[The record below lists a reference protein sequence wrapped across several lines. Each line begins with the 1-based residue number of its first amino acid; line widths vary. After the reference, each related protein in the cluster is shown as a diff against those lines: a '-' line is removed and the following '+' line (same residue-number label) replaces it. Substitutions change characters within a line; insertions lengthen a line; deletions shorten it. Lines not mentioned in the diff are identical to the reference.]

1 MLVKIGR
8 TEEAG
13 RQALS
18 HTGALAGDDAM
29 TRRLDGRIRVD
40 GYLVQEMVSGLE
52 VIAGFRE
59 DPQYGPFAVVGL
71 GGVLV
76 EALNDTSL
84 RLLPVTPEDVREMV
98 AELRSAALFGS
109 FRGEAPRDVDAL
121 SRAISELGAVFLE
134 FRSGLSDLELNPIV
148 VGAKGQGVWAVD
160 VRQVWRDLEARDVA
174 AEEPSGNVGPRE
186 TAHEF
191 RGLRE
196 HQSRERGGDRLSG
209 HRSTGE
215 TQRDEPFDGTKA
227 AEMGLINKAVP
238 REQLKAEVVKLANE
252 MRKKN
257 PEVLRA
263 TKQAVRR
270 VRGMDYF
277 QALDYLAAKLAEIR
291 QRDPEDAFHEGLKQ
305 FLDDKSYRPTFS
317 AYDRRSGE

>member
-1 MLVKIGR
+1 MSRTAWDARSPAATSRAAIAQKAHADGKPILLVKIGR

-18 HTGALAGDDAM
+18 HTGALAGDEAVVAARQIGFPVAVKLVSPDAMHKTDVGGVAVGIDSPDAVARVVEEM

-40 GYLVQEMVSGLE
+40 GSLVQEMVSGLE

-121 SRAISELGAVFLE
+121 SRAISELGAVLLDL
-134 FRSGLSDLELNPIV
+134 RSGQSDLELNPIV

-160 VRQVWRDLEARDVA
+160 VRQVWRDLEARGVA
-174 AEEPSGNVGPRE
+174 AEEPSGKSW
-186 TAHEF
+186 T
-191 RGLRE
+191 
-196 HQSRERGGDRLSG
+196 QGD
-209 HRSTGE
+209 ST
-215 TQRDEPFDGTKA
+215 
-227 AEMGLINKAVP
+227 
-238 REQLKAEVVKLANE
+238 
-252 MRKKN
+252 
-257 PEVLRA
+257 
-263 TKQAVRR
+263 
-270 VRGMDYF
+270 
-277 QALDYLAAKLAEIR
+277 
-291 QRDPEDAFHEGLKQ
+291 
-305 FLDDKSYRPTFS
+305 
-317 AYDRRSGE
+317 